1 MNLTGLN
8 QEIALQLIGRLR
20 QGRNVIFGA
29 NLFSVGREDWIK
41 GAHQVFDDIEVT
53 GDSVVRFL
61 RGNYGV
67 GKTNFAARLFQ
78 AGLARG
84 WVAAYVEL
92 SDQVMLHEFHQVF
105 SQIVDRIYLPE
116 QLDSKTAQVVSPRG
130 FVGVLDLHFRKLRRA
145 MNLDHGADIPASA
158 RGDLISRVNVVLQSG
173 RIYGEFAFA
182 IRSYFEARIDNDRDT
197 VSLLERWFRGEP
209 GVGIR
214 GILRPV
220 SKVTG
225 KEYLR
230 CLSAFLIGVG
240 YKGLLIIIDELE
252 RIMEESQIR
261 RRKSYTILRELIDN
275 VDGENGMRRTC
286 LYAAAPPGQ
295 FESQKGFIEVEAL
308 ASRIQAPLVL
318 RPGLVDY
325 TATIIDLDTAPL
337 TEDEQVELAR
347 NIRGIHSIARDW
359 PAEAF
364 ISDTELKSLVKEINA
379 ERTYTDTRV
388 REFCVEIV
396 SRLESVHHST
406 KNVSNAQ

>member
-1 MNLTGLN
+1 MNLTGLT
-8 QEIALQLIGRLR
+8 QEMALQLIGRLR

-29 NLFSVGREDWIK
+29 NLFSVGREDWLK
-41 GAHQVFDDIEVT
+41 GAQQVFDDIEVT

-78 AGLARG
+78 AGLARD
-84 WVAAYVEL
+84 WVAVYVEL

-105 SQIVDRIYLPE
+105 SQIVDRIYVPE
-116 QLDSKTAQVVSPRG
+116 QIDWEWGRAVSPRG
-130 FVGVLDLHFRKLRRA
+130 FIGILEAHFKELRKA
-145 MNLDHGADIPASA
+145 MSLDHGADIAASA
-158 RGDLISRVNVVLQSG
+158 RSDLIGRVNAVLQRG
-173 RIYGEFAFA
+173 RIYGEFAYA
-182 IRSYFEARIDNDRDT
+182 VRSYFEARIDSDRDT
-197 VSLLERWFRGEP
+197 VLLLERWFRGEP

-214 GILRPV
+214 GVLRPV

-230 CLSAFLIGVG
+230 CLSAFLIGIE

-252 RIMEESQIR
+252 RIMEESPIR

-275 VDGENGMRRTC
+275 VDGENGMRCTC

-318 RPGLVDY
+318 QPGLIDY

-359 PAEAF
+359 QAEKF
-364 ISDTELKSLVKEINA
+364 ISDPELKSLVKEINA
-379 ERTYTDTRV
+379 ERTYSDTRV

-396 SRLESVHHST
+396 SRLESIHHKS
-406 KNVSNAQ
+406 